1 MFISTQ
7 IPITIDIFKLCKII
21 YAIAPMIIEHTS
33 PVINPTAPS
42 FKTVLKSIS
51 SSSLLDRVIIVSDE
65 DCIPTLP
72 PIPNITGTKHKN
84 LT

>member
-1 MFISTQ
+1 
-7 IPITIDIFKLCKII
+7 
-21 YAIAPMIIEHTS
+21 MIIEHTS

-72 PIPNITGTKHKN
+72 PKHNITGKKN
-84 LT
+84 NIFT